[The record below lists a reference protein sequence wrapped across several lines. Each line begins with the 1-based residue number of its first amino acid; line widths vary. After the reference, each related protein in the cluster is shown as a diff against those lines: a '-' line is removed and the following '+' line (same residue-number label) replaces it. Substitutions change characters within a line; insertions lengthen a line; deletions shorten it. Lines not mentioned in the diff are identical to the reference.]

1 MEDEERA
8 HQNAHFQEELNALKD
23 SVARIASLL
32 EQTLRNSSG
41 EGPST
46 RPTTTTQTQVVNHP
60 DEIIGEGVQDPQ

>member
-1 MEDEERA
+1 MEDEEHA

-32 EQTLRNSSG
+32 EQTLRNASG

-46 RPTTTTQTQVVNHP
+46 RPLTTTQT
-60 DEIIGEGVQDPQ
+60 